1 MFTYVHLRFAPHP
14 QKYDHFFIVIIRYR
28 VVLQKNIAESTCICD
43 HVWNIHV
50 EQTTHIT
57 RYNRRVRTTNSK
69 DRCTNRTQKCSSSVY
84 MYIVLIENKSL
95 HARQKP
101 SIF

>member
-43 HVWNIHV
+43 HVWNIMLNR
-50 EQTTHIT
+50 QHISRLT
-57 RYNRRVRTTNSK
+57 ADACVRLIVKTDVQIGRKNA
-69 DRCTNRTQKCSSSVY
+69 QAVY
-84 MYIVLIENKSL
+84 TCI
-95 HARQKP
+95 
-101 SIF
+101 